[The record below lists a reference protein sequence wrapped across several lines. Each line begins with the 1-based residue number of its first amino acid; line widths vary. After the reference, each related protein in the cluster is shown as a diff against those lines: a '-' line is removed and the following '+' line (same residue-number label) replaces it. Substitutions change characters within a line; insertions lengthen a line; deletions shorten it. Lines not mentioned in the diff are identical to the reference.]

1 MSYHLVL
8 KTGDSEIRAWRNLSQ
23 ERQSLVSVHCEITRG
38 RKKPNKDK
46 SAPSEYN
53 INKVFDVI
61 QTDFQDCEVCV
72 VDITREPTLRSTETE
87 NLGKPQNGY
96 ADWVAAVN
104 RLYENNPKV
113 RPTLIVNPDDGDD
126 FETFQTDIFSQFDAF
141 SNTFGLISYRA
152 SVLHDESFVDDLL
165 MLADKV
171 NAYVAEGNIFEVLL
185 DFECIQPSTATL
197 HASYVAP
204 IIREI
209 RAAIPGVRIVS
220 VGTSFPKSVT
230 DLGGDDTDAFR
241 LEEIYLHEEINRT
254 HNQPVEYGD
263 YGSINPI
270 RNDFNPPV
278 GIHLRARID
287 FPTDKQ
293 TIFYHRVAPS
303 IDKERNVLLSPRVAM
318 YKAAAK
324 LVVSD
329 AKFSPVGDSWGCD
342 KIVEAAE
349 KSPEGKSPSFWI
361 SVRMEVH
368 ICRRIDAISSRNE
381 N

>member
-1 MSYHLVL
+1 MSYHLIL
-8 KTGDSEIRAWRNLSQ
+8 KTGDSEIRAWRNLSKD
-23 ERQSLVSVHCEITRG
+23 RKSMVSVHCEITRG

-46 SAPSEYN
+46 SAPFEYN
-53 INKVFDVI
+53 IDKVFEVI
-61 QTDFQDCEVCV
+61 RTDFQDCEICV
-72 VDITREPTLRSTETE
+72 VDITREPTLKSTETE
-87 NLGKPQNGY
+87 NLGMPQDGY
-96 ADWVAAVN
+96 RDWVAAVN
-104 RLYENNPKV
+104 RLYSENPKI
-113 RPTLIVNPDDGDD
+113 RPTLIVNPNADDD
-126 FETFQTDIFSQFDAF
+126 FETFQSDMYAQFDAF
-141 SNTFGLISYRA
+141 SDVFDLISYRA
-152 SVLHDESFVDDLL
+152 SVLHDDNFVDDLL

-171 NAYVAEGNIFEVLL
+171 NAYVKQGNVFEVLL
-185 DFECIQPSTATL
+185 DFECIQPSTAAL

-209 RAAIPGVRIVS
+209 RQAIPDARIVS

-230 DLGGDDTDAFR
+230 DLGGDDTDEFR
-241 LEEIYLHEEINRT
+241 LEEFYLNEEINRT
-254 HNQPVEYGD
+254 QNQEVEYGD

-293 TIFYHRVAPS
+293 TVFYHRVAPT
-303 IDKERNVLLSPRVAM
+303 IDKASNQLLSPRVAM

-329 AKFSPVGDSWGCD
+329 PKFSPISDSWGCD
-342 KIVEAAE
+342 KIIEAAR

-361 SVRMEVH
+361 SVRMELH
-368 ICRRIDAISSRNE
+368 ICRRINDNRTRIGN
-381 N
+381 

>member
-8 KTGDSEIRAWRNLSQ
+8 KTGDSEIRAWRNLSLD
-23 ERQSLVSVHCEITRG
+23 RQSLVSVHCEITRG

-46 SAPSEYN
+46 SAPFEYN
-53 INKVFDVI
+53 IAKVFEVI
-61 QTDFQDCEVCV
+61 QTDFQNCEVCV

-87 NLGKPQNGY
+87 SLGRSENGY
-96 ADWVAAVN
+96 ADWVNAVQG
-104 RLYENNPKV
+104 LYDNNPKV
-113 RPTLIVNPDDGDD
+113 RPTLIVNPNSDDD
-126 FETFQTDIFSQFDAF
+126 FDTFQDDIFAQFDAF
-141 SNTFGLISYRA
+141 AGQFDLISYRA
-152 SVLHDESFVDDLL
+152 SVLHDESFVDDLV
-165 MLADKV
+165 MLSGKV
-171 NAYVAEGNIFEVLL
+171 NAYVAMGNVFEVLL

-209 RAAIPGVRIVS
+209 RQAIPDVRIVS

-230 DLGGDDTDAFR
+230 DLGDDDTDEFR
-241 LEEIYLHEEINRT
+241 LEESYLHDEINRT
-254 HNQPVEYGD
+254 HNQPVGYGD

-270 RNDFNPPV
+270 RNDFSPPV
-278 GIHLRARID
+278 GIHLRARVD
-287 FPTDKQ
+287 FPTDRE

-318 YKAAAK
+318 YKTAAK
-324 LVVSD
+324 LVMSD
-329 AKFSPVGDSWGCD
+329 TKFSSVEDSWGYD

-361 SVRMEVH
+361 SVRMEIH
-368 ICRRIDAISSRNE
+368 ICRRIDVIRSRIE
-381 N
+381 S